1 MKAEKKQQRQEKR
14 QQRRARAAERKERRL
29 AVRAAISPQE
39 RKRRR
44 RRILLN
50 WVFYLLGSA
59 IYALSM
65 SAVAAPNKIAPGGI
79 SGITTMLNYG
89 FGLPIGLMYLALN
102 VPIIILGWAKLGG
115 RFIFKTAC
123 VVLICSAFTDFFDV
137 FVPDIVLQEPLMASL
152 VGGALAGV
160 GLGMVFMRGATTGG
174 TDVLARVLERKFRH
188 VPIGK
193 LLLALDAGVV
203 ATSALVYGS
212 IEHALYA
219 AVFIFV
225 SSTAID
231 ALVTGSD
238 AGKMLLIATSNEK
251 ATADAIMQKLGR
263 GVTYL
268 QAEGAYT
275 DTPRRLLMVAARRT
289 DVFPIKQIVYQIDAS
304 AFVITLTTDEV
315 LGEGFKQVSQL

>member
-65 SAVAAPNKIAPGGI
+65 STVAAPNKIAPGGV
-79 SGITTMLNYG
+79 SGITNMLNYG
-89 FGLPIGLMYLALN
+89 FGLPIGVMYLVIN
-102 VPIIILGWAKLGG
+102 IPILILGWAKLGG

-123 VVLICSAFTDFFDV
+123 VVVINSILTDLFDM
-137 FVPDIVLQEPLMASL
+137 FVPDIILQEPLMAS
-152 VGGALAGV
+152 
-160 GLGMVFMRGATTGG
+160 VFMRGATSGG

-289 DVFPIKQIVYQIDAS
+289 DVFPIKQIAYHIDPS
-304 AFVITLTTDEV
+304 AFIITLTTDEV